1 MRFNEIQEF
10 EDILKL
16 NWRCSGDAG
25 KVLAVSFEKLFAW
38 PLFRRLRAGI
48 LMGVSAPITIPGKIT
63 RNLTCR
69 GLHSSYIYI
78 IYIYIYIYIYIIYI
92 IYIICIYIYILVGFL
107 RFPSLLQICTFD
119 PKKRKGD
126 VSFQKSQPRIRKT
139 SFRHVLNSV
148 KWGVPTMRVPQ

>member
-48 LMGVSAPITIPGKIT
+48 LMGVSAPITIPGQIT
-63 RNLTCR
+63 RNLTSR
-69 GLHSSYIYI
+69 GLHSSYIIIYI
-78 IYIYIYIYIYIIYI
+78 HIYIYIYI
-92 IYIICIYIYILVGFL
+92 LVVFEIPIVASNLGL
-107 RFPSLLQICTFD
+107 RSQ
-119 PKKRKGD
+119 KKER
-126 VSFQKSQPRIRKT
+126 
-139 SFRHVLNSV
+139 
-148 KWGVPTMRVPQ
+148 